1 MGSLL
6 RKIERSK
13 TSTEARKMVRSLI
26 QKEWMAGYRKGLEDG
41 AQEQRKQDNELL
53 VKKLQGLTNLK
64 GIGEKTAE
72 KIIQYFLEGF
82 EK

>member
-6 RKIERSK
+6 RKIERNRGN
-13 TSTEARKMVRSLI
+13 EARKMVRTLV
-26 QKEWMAGYRKGLEDG
+26 KEEWMAGYRKGLEDG
-41 AQEQRKQDNELL
+41 ANEQWKQDNELL
-53 VKKLQGLTNLK
+53 VKKLQGLTDLK

-72 KIIQYFLEGF
+72 RIIEYFLEGF

>member
-1 MGSLL
+1 MGSLM

-13 TSTEARKMVRSLI
+13 ENEARKMVRTLV
-26 QKEWMAGYRKGLEDG
+26 KEEWMAGYKKGLEDG
-41 AQEQRKQDNELL
+41 AKAQRDQDNELL
-53 VKKLQGLTNLK
+53 VGKLQGLTDIK

-72 KIIQYFLEGF
+72 KIVEYFLEGF

>member
-1 MGSLL
+1 MGSLM

-13 TSTEARKMVRSLI
+13 ENEARKMVRSLV
-26 QKEWMAGYRKGLEDG
+26 KNEWMAGYRKGLEDG
-41 AQEQRKQDNELL
+41 AKEQREQDNELL
-53 VKKLQGLTNLK
+53 VKKLEGLIGLK

-72 KIIQYFLEGF
+72 RIIEYFLEGF